1 MSEHDD
7 YLFDPTA
14 APDPE
19 VVRLEQAL
27 RPLRWGEQPWR
38 DVPVTVGPRRRR
50 WWPWL
55 AAAAVVLLALGVFAL
70 RTEPSALRPDGEAR
84 TFVAA
89 KAPLPIALGQ
99 LAEVTLHPGSEL
111 RFVHWRPEQALFAL
125 VRGGLSARV
134 LPPPAVTA
142 EFFVVDTPLGRVI
155 DQGCRYDLVLRD
167 DGNAEVRVTEGAVT
181 FRAGDREVFVPVGAS
196 LRVTP
201 RGPCTPCFDDASPE
215 LQKSVREF
223 DQVTDDQVTQ
233 KGDATEARAMALKRV
248 LMAPLRPRDSLVLW
262 HLLLDA
268 NAAIREVAE
277 AELLALVGPP
287 VNEKRASYPPEE
299 WLPFLRLRAWQ

>member
-1 MSEHDD
+1 MSERDD
-7 YLFDPTA
+7 YLFDPAA

-19 VVRLEQAL
+19 IVRLERAL
-27 RPLRWGEQPWR
+27 RPLRWRQQPLG
-38 DVPVTVGPRRRR
+38 DVPAAARPRRHRR
-50 WWPWL
+50 WPWL

-70 RTEPSALRPDGEAR
+70 RGESPALRPDGEAR

-99 LAEVTLHPGSEL
+99 LAEITLHPGSEL

-134 LPPPAVTA
+134 LPPPAVPA

-155 DQGCRYDLVLRD
+155 DQGCRYDFVLRD
-167 DGNAEVRVTEGAVT
+167 DGTADVHVTEGAVT
-181 FRAGDREVFVPVGAS
+181 FRAGDREVFVPVGSS

-201 RGPCTPCFDDASPE
+201 RGPCTPCFDDAAPE
-215 LQKSVREF
+215 LRKSVREF
-223 DQVTDDQVTQ
+223 DEVTQ
-233 KGDATEARAMALKRV
+233 RSEVTEVRTMALKRV
-248 LMAPLRPRDSLVLW
+248 LVAPLRPRDSLVLW

-268 NAAIREVAE
+268 NATIRDVAE

-287 VNEKRASYPPEE
+287 VGEKRASYPPEE